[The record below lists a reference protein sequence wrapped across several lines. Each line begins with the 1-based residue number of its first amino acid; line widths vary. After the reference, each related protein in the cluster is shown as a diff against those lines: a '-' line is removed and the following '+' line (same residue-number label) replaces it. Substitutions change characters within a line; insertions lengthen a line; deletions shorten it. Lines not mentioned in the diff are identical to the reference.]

1 MQNPPQFGFVN
12 LFLLCSPIDPLDCGI
27 VLEKSLSQLEPRLAG
42 MLSQI
47 SLASGTHSGHGPRYV
62 HDRIF
67 EKRTGFALAKSDFL
81 NEWLTSDEAAA
92 FLKISTAT
100 LRNLTSSGKIP
111 FYKFGRRNRYSK
123 KELKSMLLSNRKG
136 A

>member
-1 MQNPPQFGFVN
+1 MQNPPQFGFVIH
-12 LFLLCSPIDPLDCGI
+12 FFLCSQIEPLDCGI
-27 VLEKSLSQLEPRLAG
+27 VLENKLSQLKRRLAR

-47 SLASGTHSGHGPRYV
+47 SLASGTHSGQRPRNG

-67 EKRTGFALAKSDFL
+67 EKQTGFALTKSDFVD
-81 NEWLTSDEAAA
+81 EWLTSDEAAA

-123 KELKSMLLSNRKG
+123 RELKNMLLSNRKG
-136 A
+136 V